1 MLLQKS
7 LKKKFEKVCS
17 LNSEIEGLAEDSEN
31 NVEIY
36 DDCLQREVNI
46 TKKIDTLK
54 SSVDKEKGLI
64 KNSDAKPE
72 SFNQKFVN
80 FPKLTIEKLTCDFA
94 KFNTF
99 MDSFVAAIVSWEDQ
113 GILKK
118 STTYILSWKVMFL
131 HNPRY

>member
-7 LKKKFEKVCS
+7 LKKKFGKVCS

-36 DDCLQREVNI
+36 DHCLQREVNI

-80 FPKLTIEKLTCDFA
+80 FPKLTIEKLTCDVIHGFICSC
-94 KFNTF
+94 NCL
-99 MDSFVAAIVSWEDQ
+99 MGRSRHIE
-113 GILKK
+113 
-118 STTYILSWKVMFL
+118 KVNYL
-131 HNPRY
+131 HS